1 MEGRPQQTAST
12 EKNAAGLPKRFKPK
26 ATLIVPPT
34 PSTPAPPSPVQDS
47 VEDGEVDGSDDSDS
61 DSDSS
66 PTSGADTDSGVSIVC
81 EPTPDTAAHR
91 RSARIAQQSGDGRQ
105 RPTPP
110 TLPTSAH
117 FSLDLDAGD
126 GFPLVLATRPTIF

>member
-1 MEGRPQQTAST
+1 M
-12 EKNAAGLPKRFKPK
+12 
-26 ATLIVPPT
+26 
-34 PSTPAPPSPVQDS
+34 
-47 VEDGEVDGSDDSDS
+47 EDGEVDGSDNSDSDS

-66 PTSGADTDSGVSIVC
+66 PTSGSDTDSGVSIVC
-81 EPTPDTAAHR
+81 EHTPDTTAQR

-105 RPTPP
+105 RPTSP

-126 GFPLVLATRPTIF
+126 GFPLVLATSPTTF

>member
-1 MEGRPQQTAST
+1 M
-12 EKNAAGLPKRFKPK
+12 
-26 ATLIVPPT
+26 
-34 PSTPAPPSPVQDS
+34 QDS
-47 VEDGEVDGSDDSDS
+47 VEDGEVDGSDDSNS

-66 PTSGADTDSGVSIVC
+66 PTSGSDTDSGVCIVS
-81 EPTPDTAAHR
+81 EHTPDTAAHR

-126 GFPLVLATRPTIF
+126 GFPLVLATCPTTF